1 MLGCLPARGWL
12 RYPISLQTTIK
23 WRMNEKMSILTHFCS
38 KWCRPSR
45 FLWDCTRDKLC
56 RLVVD
61 KICIEH
67 RGWWCAPGR
76 SCSGRTTANC
86 RVRPPRD
93 RTCQL
98 DPCGCHRSLSALT
111 VSSGIEVPFLTDCNN
126 TKKIIWMRIHC
137 CDHILHL
144 IWFDLISR
152 VYFYE
157 ITFLKNEI

>member
-93 RTCQL
+93 RTRQL

-126 TKKIIWMRIHC
+126 TERELFEWKFIVVTTFYIWFN
-137 CDHILHL
+137 L
-144 IWFDLISR
+144 IWFR
-152 VYFYE
+152 VYFYK
-157 ITFLKNEI
+157 IIFLKNEI